1 MSQPAQFLPS
11 DEGIR
16 GYLPTA
22 LTRLPVFVYPILDS
36 TNTQG
41 RRMLAEGLLTPFVV
55 VAHSQTAGK
64 GRLGRSFYSPPNSGL
79 YMTLVY
85 TASGASG
92 QAARATSAAAVAVCD
107 AISEVCGK
115 EAGIKWVNDLYLDG
129 KKVCGILA
137 EAIPCAEGCHVILGI
152 GVNLTTKD
160 FPDGMRHPAGAV
172 LSGEDAPVELSR
184 LCAAIT
190 EKLFDCLSPEAAE
203 RCLVA
208 YRRRLLLV
216 GQRVLCSRN
225 FAPDGSPD
233 PTVSLEGLVEG
244 VDDDYGLILRL
255 KDGTRQVLR
264 GGEISLWIKS
274 F

>member
-22 LTRLPVFVYPILDS
+22 LARLPVFVYPILDS

-41 RRMLAEGLLTPFVV
+41 RRMLAEGLSTPFVV

-172 LSGEDAPVELSR
+172 LSGEMLPWSCPV
-184 LCAAIT
+184 CVP
-190 EKLFDCLSPEAAE
+190 LSPKS
-203 RCLVA
+203 CLTVSP
-208 YRRRLLLV
+208 RRR
-216 GQRVLCSRN
+216 QRGALSPTAGGFCLWDRGYS
-225 FAPDGSPD
+225 APAISP
-233 PTVSLEGLVEG
+233 PTVLP
-244 VDDDYGLILRL
+244 
-255 KDGTRQVLR
+255 TRQCRWKGWWKGSMMITV
-264 GGEISLWIKS
+264 
-274 F
+274 